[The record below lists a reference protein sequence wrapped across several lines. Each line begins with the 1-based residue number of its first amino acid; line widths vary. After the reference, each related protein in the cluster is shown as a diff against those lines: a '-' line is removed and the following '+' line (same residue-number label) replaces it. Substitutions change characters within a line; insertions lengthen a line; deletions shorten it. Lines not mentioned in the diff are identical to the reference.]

1 MNNLVNSNSTQS
13 TIAASR
19 NYQEALQLWNGNN
32 NYRNIAALI
41 SSNITVLDSFAE
53 KAGGFIGEKLVAKV
67 YDKQYFNP
75 VYGKFKNF
83 LSRNIYISKSKRD
96 LLEKQ
101 RYAAGYAASAVT
113 ESGIKLVS
121 RGIANWA
128 DKRDRFITLNDLHKF
143 LYSYSKQ
150 DIKNINEERGFIEL
164 AKIRS
169 AFPIS
174 AKEKAKIRQDSQESS
189 LPLERLMDNCSFMSG
204 DNDELRRSISYMLFA
219 IHCQMFGDSYND
231 ETVLKYLM
239 NYYNILG
246 FHDKYAKE
254 LLRENTETYKSVTDD
269 QVKYLKL
276 ARNFIQNV
284 FIEIPEIDAD
294 RLSEQAKK
302 MAAYD
307 PYSIRRKKVQ
317 NVVKAGGQTIVG
329 LYHKNP
335 QLVIQAAGTAFSQ
348 LDLEDNSDA
357 GEFIYNLFKKKG
369 IEDKDISAMIECSN
383 CINDISD
390 DKCLTENQLIF

>member
-1 MNNLVNSNSTQS
+1 MNNIIKADNTLNSIS
-13 TIAASR
+13 ASR
-19 NYQEALQLWNGNN
+19 NYQEALQVWNGNN
-32 NYRNIAALI
+32 AYRNIAVLI

-101 RYAAGYAASAVT
+101 RYAAGYATSFVT

-121 RGIANWA
+121 RGVANWA
-128 DKRDRFITLNDLHKF
+128 DKRDRFITLNELHKF
-143 LYSYSKQ
+143 LYSYAQQ
-150 DIKNINEERGFIEL
+150 DIKNTDVERGLIEL
-164 AKIRS
+164 AKIRG

-174 AKEKAKIRQDSQESS
+174 AKDKAKIKQNSQGVS
-189 LPLERLMDNCSFMSG
+189 LPLYELMDNCSFMSG
-204 DNDELRRSISYMLFA
+204 DNEELRHSISYMLFA
-219 IHCQMFGDSYND
+219 IHCQMFGDLYDD
-231 ETVLKYLM
+231 ETVLKYLL
-239 NYYNILG
+239 NYYNTMG
-246 FHDKYAKE
+246 FHDAYAKE
-254 LLRENTETYKSVTDD
+254 LLRENSESYKKVTDD

-276 ARNFIQNV
+276 ARNFVQNV
-284 FIEIPEIDAD
+284 FIEIPKIDAD

-317 NVVKAGGQTIVG
+317 NVAKAGGQTIVG

-335 QLVIQAAGTAFSQ
+335 QLVIQAAGTAMSQ
-348 LDLEDNSDA
+348 FDLEDNSNAADY
-357 GEFIYNLFKKKG
+357 IYDLFKKKG
-369 IEDKDISAMIECSN
+369 IEDKDIGAMIECSN
-383 CINDISD
+383 CINDSID
-390 DKCLTENQLIF
+390 EET